1 MFVLLST
8 TSEFTDEDERLLDRI
23 EAEVAAEMA
32 AEAAATEAA
41 ATEAAATEAA
51 ATKAKRARAWRR
63 RVQAH
68 AKATQHTRAEADA
81 ETEP

>member
-1 MFVLLST
+1 MFLLLST
-8 TSEFTDEDERLLDRI
+8 TIEFTDEDERLLDRI

-32 AEAAATEAA
+32 AEAAAT
-41 ATEAAATEAA
+41 
-51 ATKAKRARAWRR
+51 KAQRARAWRR
-63 RVQAH
+63 GGRVRAH

>member
-1 MFVLLST
+1 MFLLLST
-8 TSEFTDEDERLLDRI
+8 TIEFTDEDERLLDRI

-32 AEAAATEAA
+32 AEAAAT
-41 ATEAAATEAA
+41 
-51 ATKAKRARAWRR
+51 KAQRARAWRR
-63 RVQAH
+63 RVREH

>member
-1 MFVLLST
+1 MFLLLST

-32 AEAAATEAA
+32 A
-41 ATEAAATEAA
+41 EAAATEAA